1 MNNKKEKIKVS
12 EEERLRRKDLGL
24 PVTKALRYMLSSAK
38 GYVEKAVKDY
48 EVEETLE
55 PSGTRV
61 LLVTLEDGEQRR
73 VLSSYFVDMQ
83 KPSFVEDVSKVN
95 FEE

>member
-1 MNNKKEKIKVS
+1 MSDKKGKIKVS

-24 PVTKALRYMLSSAK
+24 PVTKALRYMRNTVG

-48 EVEETLE
+48 EIEETLE

-83 KPSFVEDVSKVN
+83 KPSFVEDVSKVD